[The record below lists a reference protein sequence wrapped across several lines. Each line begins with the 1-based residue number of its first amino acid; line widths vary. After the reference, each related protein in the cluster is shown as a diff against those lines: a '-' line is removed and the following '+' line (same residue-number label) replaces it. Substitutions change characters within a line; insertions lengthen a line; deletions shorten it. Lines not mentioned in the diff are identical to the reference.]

1 MKTWIAAALFSAM
14 AVVGFGGEARAE
26 GGMVLGVLTCSKV
39 GTGMTYVVH
48 SRNPVECT
56 YEGVGGPQKYTG
68 VDGILLGIDLEIEK
82 MAGMGYLVIGGTWT
96 DKASLAG
103 TFIGAKA
110 SATLGVGI
118 AAQAGLGGL
127 GNDISLVPVG
137 LGVQVGI
144 GATAGISYLTIEG
157 AKK

>member
-1 MKTWIAAALFSAM
+1 MKKWIASALFA
-14 AVVGFGGEARAE
+14 AAATVCLAGEAKAE
-26 GGMVLGVLTCSKV
+26 GGAVLGVLTCTKT
-39 GTGMTYVVH
+39 GTGTTYVLH

-56 YEGVGGPQKYTG
+56 YEGVGGQQKYTG
-68 VDGILLGIDLEIEK
+68 IDGILLGVDLEIEK
-82 MAGMGYLVIGGTWT
+82 YAGMAYLVIGATWT
-96 DKASLAG
+96 DKSSLEG

-110 SATLGVGI
+110 SVTPGLGV

-137 LGVQVGI
+137 LGGQVGI
-144 GATAGISYLTIEG
+144 GVTAGISYLRIEG